1 MYEKNLNMV
10 LALIFIKALRHHVT
24 STFMTVRH
32 NMAIL
37 MHCEPIL
44 YRQMLLSIYVAQWF
58 TNTQILS
65 SNTAGTFS
73 FSCTAGKKNVNP
85 FPNKIDFWGSL
96 LRRTHAKYPYL

>member
-1 MYEKNLNMV
+1 MIFMYEKNLDMV

-37 MHCEPIL
+37 VHCEPIL

-73 FSCTAGKKNVNP
+73 FSCTAGKKMSTP
-85 FPNKIDFWGSL
+85 SQTKLIFGGHF
-96 LRRTHAKYPYL
+96 